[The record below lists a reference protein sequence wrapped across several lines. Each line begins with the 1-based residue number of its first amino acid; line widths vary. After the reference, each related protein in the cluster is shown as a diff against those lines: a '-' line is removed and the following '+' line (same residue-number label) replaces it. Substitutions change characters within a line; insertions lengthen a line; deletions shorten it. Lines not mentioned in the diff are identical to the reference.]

1 MAHSKLTY
9 SRRAI
14 DSAGELLA
22 KVYEEGPEIE
32 EAIGKLNNWR
42 SFHSFSLNTIT
53 VDLKQK
59 AGRVDPTSHVVRR
72 LKRSRS
78 IIAKLWKES
87 SMRLSQM
94 QDIGGCRAVL
104 NSIDA
109 VYDVKKLYL
118 QSKSQHEL
126 VRIDDY
132 IRQPKSSGYRSL
144 HLIYRF
150 KSRGYPEYD
159 RLLLEIQLRTTTQ
172 HAWATAVETVGAMS
186 GQALK
191 SSEGEAEWLE
201 YFQFASLA
209 LEHNERPIFSTITPH
224 SAGNIARKL
233 AALDRRLQV
242 EKKLTAY
249 RQALKATERVDT
261 RAAAY
266 FLLVLLPE
274 QPELQIFSF
283 TRQQSDLALKEYE
296 RFERLIP
303 MYGSREQ
310 MPLFPDLENYT
321 GAQAVLVGA
330 ESFKSIRNSFPNY
343 YLDTEAFV
351 QQVKNFVRR
360 YRRAP

>member
-1 MAHSKLTY
+1 MAHSKLIY

-14 DSAGELLA
+14 DSAGDLLA

-32 EAIGKLNNWR
+32 DAIAKLNNWR
-42 SFHSFSLNTIT
+42 SFHSFPLNTVT

-59 AGRVDPTSHVVRR
+59 ASRIDPNSHVVRR

-78 IIAKLWKES
+78 IISKLWKES
-87 SMRLSQM
+87 SMRLTQM

-104 NSIDA
+104 SSIEA
-109 VYDVKKLYL
+109 VYDVKNRYL

-132 IRQPKSSGYRSL
+132 IRHPKLSGYRSL

-150 KSRGYPEYD
+150 KSKGYPEYD
-159 RLLLEIQLRTTTQ
+159 RLLLEIQLRTTIQ

-191 SSEGEAEWLE
+191 SSEGEADWLE

-209 LEHNERPIFSTITPH
+209 LEHNEKPVFSTITTH
-224 SAGNIARKL
+224 SRGAIARKL
-233 AALDRRLQV
+233 AVLDKRLQV

-249 RQALKATERVDT
+249 RHALKATERVDT
-261 RAAAY
+261 RDAAY

-274 QPELQIFSF
+274 QPQLQIFSF
-283 TRQQSDLALKEYE
+283 TRQQSDFALKEYE

-303 MYGSREQ
+303 LYGSRDQ
-310 MPLFPDLENYT
+310 LPLFPELENYT

-330 ESFKSIRNSFPNY
+330 ESFKSIRDSYPNY
-343 YLDTEAFV
+343 YLDTEVFV
-351 QQVKNFVRR
+351 HQVDQFVRR
-360 YRRAP
+360 YKRAP